1 MLAALLALPAS
12 AEPDTGRGAF
22 QAVEAVSDGVYG
34 VLRRGIFKAL
44 LPRRLSSQMAEPP
57 KTDSYSDFRARV
69 ARIDRR
75 RLEAGEGPDA
85 VTDALVSTL
94 VDRYRLEAFGQA
106 SGAYALDR
114 RNWEPRF
121 LASASVLGSAYLWA
135 AGVDAGFKA
144 GPCKVS
150 LKLAPGWRWRMAS
163 GGSAQ
168 RLAELELSRRF

>member
-1 MLAALLALPAS
+1 
-12 AEPDTGRGAF
+12 
-22 QAVEAVSDGVYG
+22 V
-34 VLRRGIFKAL
+34 FKAL
-44 LPRRLSSQMAEPP
+44 LPARLADKMAEAP
-57 KTDSYSDFRARV
+57 KTDSYSDFRARLE
-69 ARIDRR
+69 RINRR
-75 RLEAGEGPDA
+75 GIKPGEGTGPL
-85 VTDALVSTL
+85 TDAIVSTL

-144 GPCKVS
+144 GPVKVN
-150 LKLAPGWRWRMAS
+150 LKLAPGWRWRLAS

-168 RLAELELSRRF
+168 RLAELELSKRF